1 MKRTQL
7 NTTATVLLNLYAR
20 KMELMTEIAEQEE
33 RLKQYMSD
41 NNITYLPLESANIS
55 WVEISSQ
62 VVDNKKLRELLSV
75 EEYANITKERISKRF
90 TCKVA
95 A

>member
-1 MKRTQL
+1 MNRTQL

-20 KMELMTEIAEQEE
+20 KLEIMNEIATQEE

-55 WVEISSQ
+55 WIEIRSQ
-62 VVDNKKLRELLSV
+62 VVDNKKLKELLSV
-75 EEYANITKERISKRF
+75 EEYANITKERISKIF

>member
-1 MKRTQL
+1 MNRTQL

-20 KMELMTEIAEQEE
+20 KLELMNEIAEQEE
-33 RLKQYMSD
+33 RLKQYMTD
-41 NNITYLPLESANIS
+41 NNITYLPLESANVS

-62 VVDNKKLRELLSV
+62 VVDNKKLKELLSV

>member
-1 MKRTQL
+1 MNRTQL

-20 KMELMTEIAEQEE
+20 KLEVMNEIAEQEE
-33 RLKQYMSD
+33 KLKQYMSD
-41 NNITYLPLESANIS
+41 NNITYLPLESANVS
-55 WVEISSQ
+55 WIEISSQ
-62 VVDNKKLRELLSV
+62 VIDNKKLKELLSV

>member
-1 MKRTQL
+1 MNRTQL

-20 KMELMTEIAEQEE
+20 KLEIMNEIATQEE

-55 WVEISSQ
+55 WIEISSQ
-62 VVDNKKLRELLSV
+62 VVDNKKLKELLSV

>member
-1 MKRTQL
+1 MNKTQL
-7 NTTATVLLNLYAR
+7 NTTATILLNLYSR
-20 KMELMTEIAEQEE
+20 KLELMNEIAEQEE
-33 RLKQYMSD
+33 KLKQYMTD
-41 NNITYLPLESANIS
+41 NNISYLPLESANVS
-55 WVEISSQ
+55 WIEISSQ
-62 VVDNKKLRELLSV
+62 VIDNKKLKELLSV

>member
-1 MKRTQL
+1 MNRTQL

-20 KMELMTEIAEQEE
+20 KLEVMNEIAEQEE
-33 RLKQYMSD
+33 KLKQYMSD
-41 NNITYLPLESANIS
+41 HNMTYLPLESANVS
-55 WVEISSQ
+55 WIEISSQ
-62 VVDNKKLRELLSV
+62 VVDNKKLKELLSV

>member
-1 MKRTQL
+1 MNRTQL

-20 KMELMTEIAEQEE
+20 KLEIMNEIAAQEE

-55 WVEISSQ
+55 WIEISSQ
-62 VVDNKKLRELLSV
+62 VVDNKKLKELLSV

>member
-1 MKRTQL
+1 MNRTQL

-20 KMELMTEIAEQEE
+20 KLEVMNEIAEQEE
-33 RLKQYMSD
+33 KLKQYMSD
-41 NNITYLPLESANIS
+41 NNITYLPLESANVS
-55 WVEISSQ
+55 WIEISSQ
-62 VVDNKKLRELLSV
+62 VVDNKKLKELLSA
-75 EEYANITKERISKRF
+75 EEYAHITKERISKRF

>member
-1 MKRTQL
+1 MNRTQL